1 MKWEEIEVLEKVK
14 NGEDK
19 LLNPI
24 FTLNIKGKTKGRL
37 SNWTLEETNTYGY
50 DYTKKTIKALIIPSI
65 SINLDNLIRF
75 DNKKHEILYIIN
87 SSPRFNILHLKRLK
101 DDTY

>member
-1 MKWEEIEVLEKVK
+1 MKWEDVEILEKK
-14 NGEDK
+14 KTGEDK

-24 FTLNIKGKTKGRL
+24 FEIETKGKTMGRL
-37 SNWTLEETNTYGY
+37 SDWTLEETNTYGY
-50 DYTKKTIKALIIPSI
+50 DYTKKTLKALIIPSI
-65 SINLDNLIRF
+65 NINLDNLIRF
-75 DNKKHEILYIIN
+75 ENKEHEILYIIN